1 MHVQIINFQLKDL
14 SEEDYTKLCNDLAST
29 FADIPGLISKVWLA
43 NSSTG
48 TFGGVYFWR
57 DQKAME
63 EFAKTELFNSVA
75 THPNLTNISS
85 KDFAVMEGPTRVTRG
100 HLVSN

>member
-14 SEEDYTKLCNDLAST
+14 SEEDYTKLCNDLASN

-48 TFGGVYFWR
+48 TFGGVYFWK

-85 KDFAVMEGPTRVTRG
+85 KDFAVMEEPTRVTRG

>member
-14 SEEDYTKLCNDLAST
+14 SEEDYTKLCNDLASK

-48 TFGGVYFWR
+48 TFGGVYFWK

-75 THPNLTNISS
+75 THPNLTNITS
-85 KDFAVMEGPTRVTRG
+85 KDFAVMEGPTRITRG
-100 HLVSN
+100 LFV

>member
-63 EFAKTELFNSVA
+63 EFAKTEIFNSVA
-75 THPNLTNISS
+75 TNPNLTNISS

>member
-29 FADIPGLISKVWLA
+29 FADIPGLVSKVWLA
-43 NSSTG
+43 DSSTG